1 VPAPPADQPT
11 ETPSRVLKQ
20 NGGAPK
26 RSKPAAPP
34 RIVILDPSPSID
46 GGRYAPKRT
55 IGESVTVKATIFA
68 DGHDVLKAVV
78 KVKAP
83 NSRKWAEHPLAHVD
97 QHVDGDTY
105 VGEFAVAALGR
116 HLWTIEAWIDAFASW
131 REELRRKVEFGERG
145 LAGEL
150 SEGVVLL
157 EAARERAKGADRKVI
172 KAAIETLSDPD
183 ADEDLKHQAA
193 LDLDLAAAIDR
204 YPDRSQSAELDAPLT
219 LDADPER
226 ARFGSWYELFPR
238 SWGGFQGTAEAVPQI
253 AALGFDV
260 LYLTPIHPIGVTNR
274 KGPNNSLVAEGDDPG
289 SPWAIGLKGVG
300 GHEAVHPDL
309 GTLED
314 FADLVRTADDHG
326 LQIAIDFAIQC
337 SADHPWLTE
346 HPEWFHRRPD
356 GSLKYAENPPKKYQ
370 DIYNVNFQCEDWK
383 GLWNTLRDIVLLWVE
398 RGVKVFRVD
407 NPHTKSFAFWEWMIA
422 EVRAKHPD
430 TIFLAEAFTRRA
442 VMRTL
447 AKTGFNQSYTY
458 FTWQYSRYELEQYVN
473 ELAYVS
479 NDYFR
484 PNFFAN
490 TPDIL
495 TEQLQHGGRA
505 MFEARL
511 VLAATLSPTYGI
523 YSGYEW
529 IEHTAV
535 RAGSEEYLDS
545 EKYEAKQRTLEG
557 APLNGLVRLLNEA
570 RRAHPALQHLSNI
583 TFLDT
588 ENDGLIAYLKQT
600 GEDAVLTVVCLDPQ
614 WAQEGSVHVP
624 DHLGLPW
631 EFQVQDLLDGTRY
644 DWHVGPNYVRLA
656 PGDRQAHVFRVVR
669 G

>member
-1 VPAPPADQPT
+1 M
-11 ETPSRVLKQ
+11 K
-20 NGGAPK
+20 NGGAAK
-26 RSKPAAPP
+26 RSKPTAPP
-34 RIVILDPSPSID
+34 RIVILSPEPVLD

-55 IGESVTVKATIFA
+55 VGEAVDVRATIFA
-68 DGHDVLKAVV
+68 DGHDVLRAVV
-78 KVKAP
+78 KAKAP
-83 NSRKWAEHPLAHVD
+83 QSRKWVERPLVHVD
-97 QHVDGDTY
+97 KHLDGDTY
-105 VGEFAVAALGR
+105 EGAFAVDGLGR
-116 HLWTIEAWIDAFASW
+116 WQWSIEAWIDRFASW
-131 REELRRKVEFGERG
+131 REELSRKVASGQHD

-157 EAARERAKGADRKVI
+157 QSAAERAKSGSDRKLI
-172 KAAIETLSDPD
+172 KHAIATLTD
-183 ADEDLKHQAA
+183 AEAPEEAKHDAA
-193 LDLDLAAAIDR
+193 LGPELAAAVDR
-204 YPDRSQSAELDAPLT
+204 YPDRTESATIETPFEVDVDRPL
-219 LDADPER
+219 

-238 SWGGFQGTAEAVPQI
+238 SWGGFAGTTEAIPQI

-260 LYLTPIHPIGVTNR
+260 LYLTPIHPIGLTNR
-274 KGPNNSLVAEGDDPG
+274 KGANNALTAGPDDPG
-289 SPWAIGLKGVG
+289 SPWAIGMKGVG
-300 GHEAVHPDL
+300 GHEAVHPEL

-314 FADLVRTADDHG
+314 FAALVATATAHEMDV
-326 LQIAIDFAIQC
+326 AIDFAIQC

-356 GSLKYAENPPKKYQ
+356 GSLKFAENPPKKYQ

-383 GLWNTLRDIVLLWVE
+383 GLWNALLEVVLLWVE

-407 NPHTKSFAFWEWMIA
+407 NPHTKPIAFWEWMIA

-430 TIFLAEAFTRRA
+430 VVFLAEAFTRRA

-447 AKTGFNQSYTY
+447 AKAGFNQSYTY
-458 FTWQYSRYELEQYVN
+458 FTWQQSRWEIEQYVG

-479 NDYFR
+479 EDYFR

-505 MFEARL
+505 AFESRL

-529 IEHTAV
+529 VEHTAV
-535 RAGSEEYLDS
+535 KPGSEEYLDS
-545 EKYEAKQRTLEG
+545 EKYAIKERTLDG
-557 APLNGLVRLLNEA
+557 APLLGLVRLLNEA

-588 ENDGLIAYLKQT
+588 RNDGLIAYIKQHE
-600 GEDAVLTVVCLDPQ
+600 GDAVLAVVCLDPQ
-614 WAQEGSVHVP
+614 WAQEGLVHVP
-624 DHLGLPW
+624 DHLGLPHA
-631 EFQVQDLLDGTRY
+631 FQVQDLLDGSRY
-644 DWHVGPNYVRLA
+644 DWHVGDNFVRLA
-656 PGDRQAHVFRVVR
+656 PGDRQAHLFRLVTS
-669 G
+669 

>member
-1 VPAPPADQPT
+1 V
-11 ETPSRVLKQ
+11 K
-20 NGGAPK
+20 NGGAAK
-26 RSKPAAPP
+26 RTKPGPP
-34 RIVILDPSPSID
+34 SRIVILAPEPVVD

-55 IGESVTVKATIFA
+55 TGETVDVRATIFA

-83 NSRKWAEHPLAHVD
+83 TSRKWLETPLTHVD
-97 QHVDGDTY
+97 KHLEGDTY
-105 VGEFAVAALGR
+105 EGRFGVDVLGR
-116 HLWTIEAWIDAFASW
+116 WQWTIEAWIDRFASW
-131 REELRRKVEFGERG
+131 REELRRKVEGG
-145 LAGEL
+145 QHDLAGEL

-157 EAARERAKGADRKVI
+157 EAAHERAKAGSDRKLI
-172 KAAIETLSDPD
+172 KHAIRTLTDPE
-183 ADEDLKHQAA
+183 APEEAKHDAA
-193 LDLDLAAAIDR
+193 LGPELAAAIER
-204 YPDRSQSAELDAPLT
+204 YPDRAECAGLEEPYNVDVDRPL
-219 LDADPER
+219 

-238 SWGGFQGTAEAVPQI
+238 SWGGFRGTAEVVPQI

-274 KGPNNSLVAEGDDPG
+274 KGANNALTAGEGDPG
-289 SPWAIGLKGVG
+289 SPWAIGLEGVG
-300 GHEAVHPDL
+300 GHEAVHPEL
-309 GTLED
+309 GTLDD
-314 FADLVRTADDHG
+314 FAHLVETAKANDID
-326 LQIAIDFAIQC
+326 IAIDFAIQC

-370 DIYNVNFQCEDWK
+370 DIYNVNFQSEDWRN
-383 GLWNTLRDIVLLWVE
+383 LWNALRDIVLLWIE

-407 NPHTKSFAFWEWMIA
+407 NPHTKPLAFWEWMIA

-430 TIFLAEAFTRRA
+430 VIFLAEAFTRRA

-447 AKTGFNQSYTY
+447 AKAGFNQSYTY
-458 FTWQYSRYELEQYVN
+458 FTWQQSRWELERYGN
-473 ELAYVS
+473 ELAYETQ
-479 NDYFR
+479 DYFR

-505 MFEARL
+505 AFESRL

-529 IEHTAV
+529 VEHTAV
-535 RAGSEEYLDS
+535 KPGSEEYLDS
-545 EKYEAKQRTLEG
+545 EKYEVKERTLEG
-557 APLNGLVRLLNEA
+557 APLLGLVRLLNEA

-588 ENDGLIAYLKQT
+588 ENDGLIAYAKQHDGDT
-600 GEDAVLTVVCLDPQ
+600 VLAVVCLDPQ
-614 WAQEGSVHVP
+614 WAQEGLVHVP
-624 DHLGLPW
+624 GHLGLPHA
-631 EFQVQDLLDGTRY
+631 FQVQDLLDGSRY
-644 DWHVGPNYVRLA
+644 DWHAGGNFVRLS
-656 PGDRQAHVFRVVR
+656 PGDRQAHLLRVVNA
-669 G
+669 

>member
-1 VPAPPADQPT
+1 M
-11 ETPSRVLKQ
+11 KQ
-20 NGGAPK
+20 NGGAAK
-26 RSKPAAPP
+26 RPKPAAPP
-34 RIVILDPSPSID
+34 RIVILAPEPVID

-55 IGESVTVKATIFA
+55 SGEEVDVKATIFA

-78 KVKAP
+78 KAKAP
-83 NSRKWAEHPLAHVD
+83 GSRKWTETPLAHID
-97 QHVDGDTY
+97 KHLDGDTY
-105 VGEFAVAALGR
+105 AGTFAVEALGR
-116 HLWTIEAWIDAFASW
+116 HQWTIEAWIDPFASW
-131 REELRRKVEFGERG
+131 REELRRKVEGG
-145 LAGEL
+145 QHDLAGEL

-157 EAARERAKGADRKVI
+157 EAARERAKAGSDRKLI
-172 KAAIETLSDPD
+172 KHAITSLTDD
-183 ADEDLKHQAA
+183 AVPEEAKHDVA
-193 LDLDLAAAIDR
+193 LGPELAAAIDR
-204 YPDRSQSAELDAPLT
+204 YPDRSQSAELPEPYDV
-219 LDADPER
+219 DVDRER

-238 SWGGFQGTAEAVPQI
+238 SWGGFRGTADAVPDI

-260 LYLTPIHPIGVTNR
+260 LYLTPVHPIGITNR
-274 KGPNNSLVAEGDDPG
+274 KGANNALTAGDGDPG
-289 SPWAIGLKGVG
+289 SPWAIGLKDVG
-300 GHEAVHPDL
+300 GHEAVHPEL
-309 GTLED
+309 GTLDD
-314 FADLVRTADDHG
+314 FAHLVATADEHG
-326 LQIAIDFAIQC
+326 MEIAIDFAIQC

-383 GLWNTLRDIVLLWVE
+383 NLWNALRDIVLLWIE

-407 NPHTKSFAFWEWMIA
+407 NPHTKPLAFWEWMLG

-447 AKTGFNQSYTY
+447 AKAGFNQSYTY
-458 FTWQYSRYELEQYVN
+458 FTWQQSRWELEQYGN

-479 NDYFR
+479 NEYFR

-505 MFEARL
+505 AFEARL

-529 IEHTAV
+529 VEHTAV
-535 RAGSEEYLDS
+535 RPGSEEYLDS
-545 EKYEAKQRTLEG
+545 EKYEAKERTLDG
-557 APLNGLVRLLNEA
+557 APLNGLIRLLNEA
-570 RRAHPALQHLSNI
+570 RRAHPALQQLSNI

-588 ENDGLIAYLKQT
+588 QNDGLIAYIKQT
-600 GEDAVLTVVCLDPQ
+600 GDDAVLTVVCLDPQ
-614 WAQEGSVHVP
+614 WTQEGLVHVP
-624 DHLGLPW
+624 DLLGLPPD
-631 EFQVQDLLDGTRY
+631 FQVQDLLDGSRY
-644 DWHVGPNYVRLA
+644 DWHVGANFVRLA
-656 PGDRQAHVFRVVR
+656 PGDRQAHLLRVVR

>member
-1 VPAPPADQPT
+1 MPARPTDQPT
-11 ETPSRVLKQ
+11 QSRTVK
-20 NGGAPK
+20 NGATTR
-26 RSKPAAPP
+26 RSKLAAPP
-34 RIVILDPSPSID
+34 RIVILAPEPVLD

-55 IGESVTVKATIFA
+55 VGESVDVRATIFA
-68 DGHDVLKAVV
+68 DGHDVLRAVA

-83 NSRKWAEHPLAHVD
+83 QSRKWRETPLVHVD
-97 QHVDGDTY
+97 KDVDGDTFE
-105 VGEFAVAALGR
+105 GFFAVDALGR
-116 HLWTIEAWIDAFASW
+116 WEWMIEAWIDRFASW
-131 REELRRKVEFGERG
+131 REELRRKVQGG
-145 LAGEL
+145 QHDLAGEL

-157 EAARERAKGADRKVI
+157 QAAAQRAKAATDRRLI
-172 KAAIETLSDPD
+172 EHAIGTLNDPD
-183 ADEDLKHQAA
+183 APEEAKHDAA
-193 LDLDLAAAIDR
+193 LGPELAAAIDR
-204 YPDRSQSAELDAPLT
+204 YPDRAEAAELDAPIA
-219 LDADPER
+219 LDVDREL

-238 SWGGFQGTAEAVPQI
+238 SWGGFKGTAEAIPQI

-260 LYLTPIHPIGVTNR
+260 LYLTPIHPIGETNR
-274 KGPNNSLVAEGDDPG
+274 KGANNALTAGPGDPG
-289 SPWAIGLKGVG
+289 SPWAIGLQGVG

-309 GTLED
+309 GTLDD
-314 FADLVRTADDHG
+314 FTALVHTATAHDID
-326 LQIAIDFAIQC
+326 IAIDFAIQC

-383 GLWNTLRDIVLLWVE
+383 SLWNALLDIVLTWVE

-407 NPHTKSFAFWEWMIA
+407 NPHTKPLAFWEWLIG

-430 TIFLAEAFTRRA
+430 VVFLAEAFTRRA

-447 AKTGFNQSYTY
+447 AKAGFNQSYTY
-458 FTWQYSRYELEQYVN
+458 FTWQQSRWELEQYVS

-479 NDYFR
+479 QDYFR

-505 MFEARL
+505 AFESRL

-529 IEHTAV
+529 VEQTAV

-545 EKYEAKQRTLEG
+545 EKYEAKERTLSG
-557 APLNGLVRLLNEA
+557 APLLGLVRLLNEA

-588 ENDGLIAYLKQT
+588 QNDGLIAYVKQHGDDT
-600 GEDAVLTVVCLDPQ
+600 VLAVVCLDAQ
-614 WAQEGSVHVP
+614 WAQEGLVQVP
-624 DHLGLPW
+624 DHLGLPHA
-631 EFQVQDLLDGTRY
+631 FQVQDLLDGSRY
-644 DWHVGPNYVRLA
+644 DWHVGGNYVALA
-656 PGDRQAHVFRVVR
+656 PGDRQAHLFRVVNA
-669 G
+669 

>member
-1 VPAPPADQPT
+1 LAPEP
-11 ETPSRVLKQ
+11 VL
-20 NGGAPK
+20 
-26 RSKPAAPP
+26 
-34 RIVILDPSPSID
+34 D

-55 IGESVTVKATIFA
+55 VGESVDVRATIFA
-68 DGHDVLKAVV
+68 DGHDVLRAVA

-83 NSRKWAEHPLAHVD
+83 QSRKWHQTPLVHVD
-97 QHVDGDTY
+97 KHVDGDTFE
-105 VGEFAVAALGR
+105 GSFAVDALGCWE
-116 HLWTIEAWIDAFASW
+116 WTIEAWIDRFASW
-131 REELRRKVEFGERG
+131 REELRRKVQGG
-145 LAGEL
+145 QHDLAGEL

-157 EAARERAKGADRKVI
+157 EAAAQRAKAATDRRLIQHAIRTLTDPGAPEE
-172 KAAIETLSDPD
+172 A
-183 ADEDLKHQAA
+183 KHDAA
-193 LDLDLAAAIDR
+193 LGPELAAAIDR
-204 YPDRSQSAELDAPLT
+204 YPDRTESAELDAPFA
-219 LDADPER
+219 LDVDREL

-238 SWGGFQGTAEAVPQI
+238 SWGGFKGTAEAIPQI

-260 LYLTPIHPIGVTNR
+260 LYLTPIHPIGETNR
-274 KGPNNSLVAEGDDPG
+274 KGANNALTARPSDPG
-289 SPWAIGLKGVG
+289 SPWAIGLQGVG

-309 GTLED
+309 GTVDD
-314 FADLVRTADDHG
+314 FAALVHTATAHDID
-326 LQIAIDFAIQC
+326 IAIDFAIQC

-383 GLWNTLRDIVLLWVE
+383 ALWNALADIVLTWVD

-407 NPHTKSFAFWEWMIA
+407 NPHTKPLAFWEWMIR

-430 TIFLAEAFTRRA
+430 VIFLAEAFTRRA

-447 AKTGFNQSYTY
+447 AKAGFNQSYTY
-458 FTWQYSRYELEQYVN
+458 FTWQQSRWELERYVS

-479 NDYFR
+479 QDYFR

-505 MFEARL
+505 AFESRL
-511 VLAATLSPTYGI
+511 VLAATLSPAYGI

-529 IEHTAV
+529 IEQTAV
-535 RAGSEEYLDS
+535 KAGSEEYLDS
-545 EKYEAKQRTLEG
+545 EKYEAKERTLAG
-557 APLNGLVRLLNEA
+557 APLLGLVRLLNEA

-588 ENDGLIAYLKQT
+588 QNDGLVGYIKQHGDDT
-600 GEDAVLTVVCLDPQ
+600 ILAVVCLDAQ
-614 WAQEGSVHVP
+614 WAQEGLVQVP
-624 DHLGLPW
+624 DHLGLPHA
-631 EFQVQDLLDGTRY
+631 FQVQDLLDGSRY
-644 DWHVGPNYVRLA
+644 DWHVGGNYVALA
-656 PGDRQAHVFRVVR
+656 PGDRQAHLFRVVAS
-669 G
+669 